1 MKTDLTQRQGAE
13 ESLRRSEAYLAEA
26 QRLSHTGSFGWAVS
40 SGRISWSQET
50 FRIFEYNPA
59 TKPTVDLILQRTH
72 PEDEAFVRQLIERAS
87 RDGKD
92 FDFGHRLLM
101 PDGSVKHVRIVG
113 HAERDKSDEIEFVGA
128 VMDVTAVKE
137 AEERILQNESEL
149 RLTLETIPTS
159 VVSTLPDG
167 SVDFVSQSWLDY
179 LGCSREEILGWG
191 WMKTTHPEDL
201 DRVLN
206 NWHSALAAK
215 EPLEV
220 EARFRQAD
228 GKYRWFL
235 NRTVPLRDGNGNVVK
250 WYATVTDI
258 EDRKQAEAK
267 LQRSEA
273 SLHEAQGLGHMGSF
287 ATNVSSGVSIAS
299 PELLRIFGF
308 DPDEKNPTAEMFRER
323 IHPADLPSL
332 LEMFNK
338 ARSAKTNYELN
349 YRIVL
354 PDGSIRHAHSVGHP
368 VFNAS
373 GDLVEYLGTTMD
385 VTEHKCAE
393 EALRASEQVARGQVE
408 ALAQNLDILATAP
421 APETLIGQ
429 MLSTIGRFLN
439 AQSVVLWLLD
449 ELNDSLVL
457 RAAAE
462 GANFAATDPDHPLI
476 KDPSSWKEDKVLQE
490 IVFTGAPVVC
500 EDVEHDPRV
509 SSAGRDYFRSKGA
522 KKLLAIPTLV
532 GGHVK
537 GFIGIRHGDR
547 PPYRRKEVELAQA
560 LAHQA
565 MFAVQLDQFAKQSQQ
580 AAVLA
585 ERNRMARD
593 IHDTLAQG
601 FTGVIMQLEAAEK
614 AIEHRRPKQVGEHL
628 RRARGLARRSLS
640 EARRS
645 VHALRP
651 EALKEGHFWNAL
663 KGMIKSITVG
673 TALHPTF
680 ELQGKV
686 DQLPPVW
693 QENLLHI
700 GQETLANTIKYAHA
714 HKFRTRLMYDPKEL
728 RLEFSDD
735 GDGFKAQNRH
745 DGRGLAGIRERV
757 EQMGGELKIISSR
770 GKGTKI
776 TVVLPSNEESML

>member
-1 MKTDLTQRQGAE
+1 MKTDLTQRKRAE

-40 SGRISWSQET
+40 TGGISWSQET

-59 TKPTVDLILQRTH
+59 TKPTVELILQRTH
-72 PEDEAFVRQLIERAS
+72 PEDMAFVRELIERAS

-92 FDFGHRLLM
+92 FDFEHRLLM

-128 VMDVTAVKE
+128 VMDVTAAKE
-137 AEERILQNESEL
+137 AEERIRQNEREL
-149 RLTLETIPTS
+149 RITLETIPTS

-179 LGCSREEILGWG
+179 LGCSRGEILGWG

-206 NWHSALAAK
+206 NWQAALAAK

-235 NRTVPLRDGNGNVVK
+235 NRTVPLRDGSGNVVK

-308 DPDEKNPTAEMFRER
+308 DPDEKNPTVEMFRER
-323 IHPADLPSL
+323 IHPADLLSL
-332 LEMFNK
+332 LEIFNK
-338 ARSAKTNYELN
+338 ARSAKTDYELN

-354 PDGSIRHAHSVGHP
+354 PDGSIRHAQSVGHP

-373 GDLVEYLGTTMD
+373 GDLVEYVGTTMD

-408 ALAQNLDILATAP
+408 ALTQNLDILTTAP
-421 APETLIGQ
+421 APENLIGQ

-449 ELNDSLVL
+449 EPNDLLVL

-462 GANFAATDPDHPLI
+462 GASFATDPEHPLI
-476 KDPSSWKEDKVLQE
+476 KNPSSWKEDKVLQE
-490 IVFTGAPVVC
+490 ILFTGAPVVC
-500 EDVEHDPRV
+500 EDIEHDSRV
-509 SSAGRDYFRSKGA
+509 SSAMRDYFRSKGTR
-522 KKLLAIPTLV
+522 KLLAIPTLV
-532 GGHVK
+532 SGHVK
-537 GFIGIRHGDR
+537 GFISIRHEDR

-560 LAHQA
+560 LAHQT

-580 AAVLA
+580 AAVLE

-628 RRARGLARRSLS
+628 RRARGLARKSLS

-651 EALKEGHFWNAL
+651 EALKEGQFWNAL

-673 TALHPTF
+673 TALHPSF
-680 ELQGKV
+680 NVQGKM

-700 GQETLANTIKYAHA
+700 GQEALANTIKYAHA
-714 HKFRTRLMYDPKEL
+714 SKFGTRLMSDPKKL
-728 RLEFSDD
+728 RVEFSDD
-735 GDGFKAQNRH
+735 GDGFKPQDQH
-745 DGRGLAGIRERV
+745 DGRGLAGMRERV
-757 EQMGGELKIISSR
+757 EQMGGELKIASSH

-776 TVVLPSNEESML
+776 TVVLPCNGESVL